1 LATFGHPLKYHRLWG
16 PGTRDK
22 NYLDGDGE
30 EEDSDEELIEIE
42 KMMRA
47 NNNSRPG
54 GGGGGAR
61 IDMRAVT
68 QFLAGMQTLEPGDAP
83 PRVNCAQQ

>member
-1 LATFGHPLKYHRLWG
+1 V
-16 PGTRDK
+16 
-22 NYLDGDGE
+22 DGEEE

-42 KMMRA
+42 RMMRA

-61 IDMRAVT
+61 IDMRAVR
-68 QFLAGMQTLEPGDAP
+68 QFLASMQPESLDANDMP
-83 PRVNCAQQ
+83 PRLNCAQQ